1 MNENSTVLFHL
12 TDEEKKLLK
21 KATFDFVLSNLRNHN
36 VGFPGDLAAL
46 IDFIRIFGNPI
57 D

>member
-21 KATFDFVLSNLRNHN
+21 EATFDFVLSNLRNHN